1 MSGLDSVAIF
11 WDYENCALPS
21 NATGSIIVNN
31 IAQLARRYGSVKSF
45 RAYSELPEQPSPKNI
60 ALRSDLQLCGVSV
73 IDCPHNGGKDVADK
87 MMIVDMMAFA
97 IDTPAPATIILITGD
112 RDFVYAV
119 SILSLR
125 QYRLVVLAP
134 TAAHGT
140 LKGQAAEV
148 YAWPADLL
156 PENKATARRVSMSSA
171 TNAEAARSS
180 SKASVFPPTQ
190 PVQPAASPA
199 SPPPSPERKGVLD
212 AGASTTGSSQYA
224 PPSWM
229 SASSLF
235 TPATEARPSLLSTP
249 SSDSTAVDSGS
260 EASSSHNLS
269 SSPKPSGFTDSFKPK
284 LSSWAELG
292 ASFAQRVATAATPP
306 SPPTDWAKSLRNL
319 SEIKLNAN
327 SLPFKTEYEPP
338 FQTRSPAP
346 NPPTAP
352 STPSWPKT
360 IPPEFM
366 PIVKVLKKQQKLGQD
381 RLDFS
386 MLGSLLRQECPN
398 AYERAGVTK
407 LKEYTNLAQEHGIVV
422 SEDDIHGP
430 GGIDG
435 QRWVSLHPR
444 LMGAKV
450 YQASASG

>member
-1 MSGLDSVAIF
+1 MASGSSAREQGDRSSCLHVERNQRRGRASLQQGECVPADSASTARCESSVPTPVTRAQGGSRCGCI
-11 WDYENCALPS
+11 DYWQLTICPSVMDVGKLP
-21 NATGSIIVNN
+21 
-31 IAQLARRYGSVKSF
+31 LY
-45 RAYSELPEQPSPKNI
+45 
-60 ALRSDLQLCGVSV
+60 
-73 IDCPHNGGKDVADK
+73 
-87 MMIVDMMAFA
+87 
-97 IDTPAPATIILITGD
+97 TGD
-112 RDFVYAV
+112 GSTAESLEYCEYNARALY
-119 SILSLR
+119 LS
-125 QYRLVVLAP
+125 Y
-134 TAAHGT
+134 GG
-140 LKGQAAEV
+140 LK
-148 YAWPADLL
+148 L
-156 PENKATARRVSMSSA
+156 PL
-171 TNAEAARSS
+171 
-180 SKASVFPPTQ
+180 Q
-190 PVQPAASPA
+190 
-199 SPPPSPERKGVLD
+199 
-212 AGASTTGSSQYA
+212 
-224 PPSWM
+224 
-229 SASSLF
+229 
-235 TPATEARPSLLSTP
+235 P

-292 ASFAQRVATAATPP
+292 ASLAQRVATAASPP

-327 SLPFKTEYEPP
+327 SLPFKTEYESP

-366 PIVKVLKKQQKLGQD
+366 PIVKVLKKQQKQGQD